1 MENSYATLSYRD
13 LRKLCKTHGLMCKG
27 KTAELQARLVA
38 HAAAEQGGKGDLSAA
53 APQAGTDSDE
63 GEAAQQ
69 KKREDNLRGK
79 VEQLGMVMDGG
90 IEKAG
95 HADKE
100 TVAAPTAFPPRAP
113 REDMFS
119 DMPDL
124 VAQPTAAAAAAAAAT
139 TTTTTAL
146 EAVSEIQEAKEMK
159 GFRRTAINVIKRKA
173 ESGGDAPAASTT
185 KNGSNTTAAESHLPK
200 KVPKVV
206 SMLRKPSPASASAT
220 QGIAAMA
227 GGASAGAGRATTTA
241 ATPVSSTK
249 KATTMKTISSSR
261 TSNKI
266 IPLPSGPRSFGPGT
280 FSLKNNSCNSSGHHK
295 AAASSSS
302 SSSSSK
308 TTIIKASAASADPA
322 PCDPSKPRPKPT
334 YKPHTGKLPPYK
346 DTRNVSLFSPCPV
359 MPARKASVPKQQRGP
374 STTTITSNKYICNSG
389 ITEKCTNI
397 HGKNKEN
404 NKAGSTTS
412 Y

>member
-1 MENSYATLSYRD
+1 
-13 LRKLCKTHGLMCKG
+13 MCKG

-124 VAQPTAAAAAAAAAT
+124 VAQPTAAAAAAAAT
-139 TTTTTAL
+139 TTTAAL

-227 GGASAGAGRATTTA
+227 GGVSAGAGRATTTA
-241 ATPVSSTK
+241 AAPVSSTK

-266 IPLPSGPRSFGPGT
+266 VSGP
-280 FSLKNNSCNSSGHHK
+280 
-295 AAASSSS
+295 
-302 SSSSSK
+302 
-308 TTIIKASAASADPA
+308 
-322 PCDPSKPRPKPT
+322 
-334 YKPHTGKLPPYK
+334 
-346 DTRNVSLFSPCPV
+346 
-359 MPARKASVPKQQRGP
+359 
-374 STTTITSNKYICNSG
+374 
-389 ITEKCTNI
+389 
-397 HGKNKEN
+397 
-404 NKAGSTTS
+404 
-412 Y
+412 